1 MATIN
6 SILGDLDTSELGFTL
21 THEHIW
27 QSAAGINTAY
37 PEFFDKEAVVDR
49 AVALLN
55 EAREGGVRTVV
66 DVTTLDLGR
75 DILLAED
82 VSERSGVHVIAATGF
97 WIDIP
102 RIFWGAD
109 PDEVANL
116 FVREIEEGIDGTGIK
131 AGIIKVASNDRVDDG
146 LTPAAEVVLRAASR
160 ASKQTSVRITTHT
173 QAPVRTGDL
182 QVAVFES
189 EGVDLSTVCIGHS
202 NGTTDLEYLTGLAK
216 KGVWLGL
223 DIYPGGPAPQSL
235 DWEQRTIVAKRL
247 VDAGYANQ
255 IMLSHDWCVI
265 KPWGSRESQE
275 QVQRRNPDGYLFI
288 TRKVLPRLRE
298 LGCSQESLDRIMVD
312 NPKRFFE
319 GS

>member
-6 SILGDLDTSELGFTL
+6 SILGELDTSELGFTL

-27 QSAAGINTAY
+27 QSAAGVNATY
-37 PEFFDKEAVVDR
+37 PEFFDREAIVER
-49 AVALLN
+49 AVALLR
-55 EAREGGVRTVV
+55 EARDEGVRTAV
-66 DVTTLDLGR
+66 DVTTMDLGR
-75 DILLAED
+75 DIVLTKD
-82 VSERSGVHVIAATGF
+82 VAERSGVNIIAATGF
-97 WIDIP
+97 WTDIP

-109 PDEVANL
+109 PDEVAAL
-116 FVREIEEGIDGTGIK
+116 FVREIEDGIEGTGIK
-131 AGIIKVASNDRVDDG
+131 AGIIKVASNDSVEDG

-160 ASKQTSVRITTHT
+160 ASRQTGVRITTHT

-202 NGTTDLEYLTGLAK
+202 NGTTDLDYLTGLAA

-235 DWEQRTIVAKRL
+235 DWEQRTEVAKQL
-247 VDAGYANQ
+247 IDAGYADQ

-265 KPWGSRESQE
+265 KPWGSREAQE

-288 TRKVLPRLRE
+288 TRRVLPRLIE
-298 LGCSQESLDRIMVD
+298 SGCTQEMLDRIMTD
-312 NPKRFFE
+312 NPRRFFE